1 MAAPDAHDTPVKTSN
16 IQLIGNT
23 PLLEFTHFESD
34 LDLKAK
40 VYGKVESFNLTGSI
54 KDRAALYM
62 IEAAEREGKL
72 KTGST
77 IIEPTSGNTGIALSA
92 IGSAKGYKVILVM
105 PDTMSVERRRLMKA
119 YGAEIVL
126 TDGAKGISGSIE
138 KAGELLAEI
147 EDSFMPDQFSNAA
160 NAQAHYET
168 TGPEIWR
175 DTDGDVDVLV
185 SGVGT
190 GGTITGAGRYLKEQD
205 PHVKVI
211 AVEPNSSAV
220 LSGDKPGPHKIQG
233 IGTGFVPGV
242 LDTAVYDEIIRIT
255 NEDAFA
261 TGAAV
266 ARKEGILA
274 GISSGAAVSTALQIA
289 QREENAGKNIV
300 VILPDSGDRY
310 LSTPLF
316 AAE

>member
-40 VYGKVESFNLTGSI
+40 VYGKVEAFNLTGSI

-72 KTGST
+72 KPGST

-92 IGSAKGYKVILVM
+92 IGNAKGYKVILVM

-147 EDSFMPDQFSNAA
+147 EGSFMPDQFSNAA

-233 IGTGFVPGV
+233 IGTGFIPGI

-261 TGAAV
+261 TGAAI

-274 GISSGAAVSTALQIA
+274 GISSGAAVSAALQIA
-289 QREENAGKNIV
+289 QREENTGKNIV

>member
-40 VYGKVESFNLTGSI
+40 VYGKVEAFNLTGSI

-72 KTGST
+72 KPGST

-147 EDSFMPDQFSNAA
+147 ESSFMPDQFSNAA

-205 PHVKVI
+205 SHVKVI

-274 GISSGAAVSTALQIA
+274 GISSGAAVSAALQIA

>member
-1 MAAPDAHDTPVKTSN
+1 MAAPAAHDTPVKTSN

-40 VYGKVESFNLTGSI
+40 VYGKVEAFNLTGSI

-72 KTGST
+72 KPGST

-92 IGSAKGYKVILVM
+92 IGNAKGYKVILVM

-126 TDGAKGISGSIE
+126 TDGTKGISGSIE
-138 KAGELLAEI
+138 KAGELIAEI
-147 EDSFMPDQFSNAA
+147 EGSFMPDQFSNAA

-266 ARKEGILA
+266 ARMEGILA
-274 GISSGAAVSTALQIA
+274 GISSGAAVSAALQIA

>member
-23 PLLEFTHFESD
+23 PLLEFTRFESD
-34 LDLKAK
+34 LGLKAR
-40 VYGKVESFNLTGSI
+40 VYGKIEAFNLTGSI

-72 KTGST
+72 KPGST

-147 EDSFMPDQFSNAA
+147 EGSFMPDQFSNAA

-233 IGTGFVPGV
+233 IGTGFVPGI

-274 GISSGAAVSTALQIA
+274 GISSGAAVSAALQIA

>member
-40 VYGKVESFNLTGSI
+40 VYGKVEAFNLTGSI

-72 KTGST
+72 KPGST

-147 EDSFMPDQFSNAA
+147 ESSFMPDQFSNAA

-205 PHVKVI
+205 SHVKVI

-233 IGTGFVPGV
+233 IGTGFIPGV

-274 GISSGAAVSTALQIA
+274 GISSGAAVSAALQIA

>member
-40 VYGKVESFNLTGSI
+40 VYGKVEAFNLTGSI

-72 KTGST
+72 KPGST

-274 GISSGAAVSTALQIA
+274 GISSGAAVSAALQIA

>member
-40 VYGKVESFNLTGSI
+40 VYGKVEAFNLTGSI

-72 KTGST
+72 KPGST

-105 PDTMSVERRRLMKA
+105 SDTMSVERRRLMKA

-274 GISSGAAVSTALQIA
+274 GISSGAAVSAALQIA

>member
-23 PLLEFTHFESD
+23 PLLEFTRFESD
-34 LDLKAK
+34 LGLKAR
-40 VYGKVESFNLTGSI
+40 VYGKIEAFNLTGSI

-72 KTGST
+72 KPGST

-168 TGPEIWR
+168 TGPESWR

-185 SGVGT
+185 SGGGT

-274 GISSGAAVSTALQIA
+274 GISSGAAVSAALQIA

>member
-40 VYGKVESFNLTGSI
+40 VYGKVEAFNLTGSI

-72 KTGST
+72 KPGST

-205 PHVKVI
+205 LHVKVI

-233 IGTGFVPGV
+233 IGTGFIPGV

-266 ARKEGILA
+266 ALKEGILA
-274 GISSGAAVSTALQIA
+274 GISSGAAVSAALQIA

>member
-23 PLLEFTHFESD
+23 PLLEFTRFESD
-34 LDLKAK
+34 LGLKAR
-40 VYGKVESFNLTGSI
+40 VYGKIEAFNLTGSI

-72 KTGST
+72 KPGST

-138 KAGELLAEI
+138 KAGELIAGI
-147 EDSFMPDQFSNAA
+147 EGSFMPDQFSNAA

-175 DTDGDVDVLV
+175 DTDGNVDVFV

-190 GGTITGAGRYLKEQD
+190 GGTVTGAGRYLKEQD

-242 LDTAVYDEIIRIT
+242 LDTAVYDEVIRIT

-266 ARKEGILA
+266 ALKEGILA
-274 GISSGAAVSTALQIA
+274 GISSGAAVSAALQIA

-310 LSTPLF
+310 LSTSLF
-316 AAE
+316 AVE

>member
-23 PLLEFTHFESD
+23 PLLEFTRFESD
-34 LDLKAK
+34 LGLKAR
-40 VYGKVESFNLTGSI
+40 VYGKIEAFNLTGSI

-72 KTGST
+72 KPGST

-233 IGTGFVPGV
+233 IGTGFIPGV

-274 GISSGAAVSTALQIA
+274 GISSGAAVSAALQIA
-289 QREENAGKNIV
+289 QREENTGKNIV

>member
-1 MAAPDAHDTPVKTSN
+1 MAAQDAHDAPVKTSN

-23 PLLEFTHFESD
+23 PLLEFTRFESD
-34 LDLKAK
+34 LGLKAR
-40 VYGKVESFNLTGSI
+40 VYGKIEAFNLTGSI

-72 KTGST
+72 KPGST

-147 EDSFMPDQFSNAA
+147 EGSFMPDQFSNAA

-274 GISSGAAVSTALQIA
+274 GISSGAAVSAALQIA

>member
-40 VYGKVESFNLTGSI
+40 VYGKVEAFNLTGSI

-72 KTGST
+72 KPGST

-105 PDTMSVERRRLMKA
+105 PDTISVERRRLMKA

-126 TDGAKGISGSIE
+126 TDGAKGISGSID
-138 KAGELLAEI
+138 KARELLAEI
-147 EDSFMPDQFSNAA
+147 EGSFIPDQFSNAA

-175 DTDGDVDVLV
+175 DTDGNVDVFV

-205 PHVKVI
+205 SHVKVI

-274 GISSGAAVSTALQIA
+274 GISSGAAVSAALQIA

>member
-40 VYGKVESFNLTGSI
+40 VYGKVEAFNLTGSI

-72 KTGST
+72 KPGST

-147 EDSFMPDQFSNAA
+147 ESSFMPDQFSNAA

-233 IGTGFVPGV
+233 IGTGFVPGI

-274 GISSGAAVSTALQIA
+274 GISSGAAVSAALQIA

>member
-23 PLLEFTHFESD
+23 PLLEFTRFESD
-34 LDLKAK
+34 LGLKAR
-40 VYGKVESFNLTGSI
+40 VYGKIEAFNLTGSI

-72 KTGST
+72 KPGST

-274 GISSGAAVSTALQIA
+274 GISSGAAVSAALQIA

-300 VILPDSGDRY
+300 MILPDSGDRY

>member
-40 VYGKVESFNLTGSI
+40 VYGKVEAFNLTGSI

-72 KTGST
+72 KPGST

-266 ARKEGILA
+266 ALKEGILA
-274 GISSGAAVSTALQIA
+274 GISSGAAVSAALQIA

>member
-205 PHVKVI
+205 SHVKVI
-211 AVEPNSSAV
+211 AVEPDSSAV

-233 IGTGFVPGV
+233 IGTGFIPGV

-274 GISSGAAVSTALQIA
+274 GISSGAAVSAALQIA

>member
-40 VYGKVESFNLTGSI
+40 VYGKVEAFNLTGSI

-72 KTGST
+72 KPGST

-147 EDSFMPDQFSNAA
+147 ESSFMPDQFSNAA

-233 IGTGFVPGV
+233 IGTGFIPGI

-274 GISSGAAVSTALQIA
+274 GISSGAAVSAALQIA

>member
-1 MAAPDAHDTPVKTSN
+1 
-16 IQLIGNT
+16 
-23 PLLEFTHFESD
+23 
-34 LDLKAK
+34 
-40 VYGKVESFNLTGSI
+40 
-54 KDRAALYM
+54 M

-72 KTGST
+72 KPGST

-147 EDSFMPDQFSNAA
+147 ESSFMPDQFSNAA

-205 PHVKVI
+205 SHVKVI

-233 IGTGFVPGV
+233 IGTGFIPGV

-274 GISSGAAVSTALQIA
+274 GISSGAAVSAALQIA

>member
-92 IGSAKGYKVILVM
+92 IGSAKGYKVILVI

-274 GISSGAAVSTALQIA
+274 GISSGAAVSAALQIA

>member
-23 PLLEFTHFESD
+23 PLLEFTRFESD
-34 LDLKAK
+34 LGLKAR
-40 VYGKVESFNLTGSI
+40 VYGKIEAFNLTGSI

-72 KTGST
+72 KPGST

-175 DTDGDVDVLV
+175 DTAGDVDGLV

-274 GISSGAAVSTALQIA
+274 GISSGAAVSAALQIA

>member
-1 MAAPDAHDTPVKTSN
+1 MAAPDAHDTSVKTSN

-34 LDLKAK
+34 LCLKAK
-40 VYGKVESFNLTGSI
+40 VYGKVEAFTLTGSI

-72 KTGST
+72 KPGSA

-92 IGSAKGYKVILVM
+92 IGNAKGYKVILVM

-147 EDSFMPDQFSNAA
+147 EGSFMPDQFSNAA

-190 GGTITGAGRYLKEQD
+190 GGTITGAGRYLKGQD
-205 PHVKVI
+205 SHVKVI

-274 GISSGAAVSTALQIA
+274 GISSGAAVSAALQIA

>member
-23 PLLEFTHFESD
+23 PLLEFARFESD
-34 LDLKAK
+34 LGLKAR
-40 VYGKVESFNLTGSI
+40 VYGKIEAFNLTGSI

-72 KTGST
+72 KPGST

-92 IGSAKGYKVILVM
+92 IGNAKGYKVILVM

-147 EDSFMPDQFSNAA
+147 EGSFMPDQFSNAA

-261 TGAAV
+261 TGAAI

-274 GISSGAAVSTALQIA
+274 GISSGAAVSAALQIA

>member
-23 PLLEFTHFESD
+23 PLLEFTRFESD
-34 LDLKAK
+34 LGLKAR
-40 VYGKVESFNLTGSI
+40 VYGKIEAFNLTGSI

-72 KTGST
+72 KPGST

-261 TGAAV
+261 TGAVV

-274 GISSGAAVSTALQIA
+274 GISSGAAVSAALQIA

>member
-72 KTGST
+72 KPGST

-147 EDSFMPDQFSNAA
+147 ESSFMPDQFSNAA

-205 PHVKVI
+205 SHVKVI

-274 GISSGAAVSTALQIA
+274 GISSGAAVSAALQIA

>member
-23 PLLEFTHFESD
+23 PLLEFTRFESD
-34 LDLKAK
+34 LGLKAR
-40 VYGKVESFNLTGSI
+40 VYGKIEAFNLTGSI

-72 KTGST
+72 KPGST

-147 EDSFMPDQFSNAA
+147 EGSFMPDQFSNAA

-274 GISSGAAVSTALQIA
+274 GISSGAAVSAALQIA

>member
-23 PLLEFTHFESD
+23 PLLEFTRFESD
-34 LDLKAK
+34 LGLKAR
-40 VYGKVESFNLTGSI
+40 VYGKIEAFNLTGSI

-72 KTGST
+72 KPGST

-105 PDTMSVERRRLMKA
+105 SDTMSVERRRLMKA

-274 GISSGAAVSTALQIA
+274 GISSGAAVSAALQIA

>member
-23 PLLEFTHFESD
+23 PLLEFTRFESD
-34 LDLKAK
+34 LGLKAR
-40 VYGKVESFNLTGSI
+40 VYGKIEAFNLTGSI

-72 KTGST
+72 KPGST

-147 EDSFMPDQFSNAA
+147 ESSFMPDQFSNAA

-274 GISSGAAVSTALQIA
+274 GISSGAAVSAALQIA

>member
-23 PLLEFTHFESD
+23 PLLEFTRFESD
-34 LDLKAK
+34 LGLKAR
-40 VYGKVESFNLTGSI
+40 VYGKIEAFNLTGSI

-72 KTGST
+72 KPGST

-147 EDSFMPDQFSNAA
+147 EGSFMPDQFSNAA

-205 PHVKVI
+205 SHVKVI

-233 IGTGFVPGV
+233 IGTGFIPGV

-274 GISSGAAVSTALQIA
+274 GISSGAAVSAALQIA

>member
-34 LDLKAK
+34 LGLKAK
-40 VYGKVESFNLTGSI
+40 VYGKVEAFNLTGSI

-72 KTGST
+72 KPGST

-147 EDSFMPDQFSNAA
+147 ESSFMPDQFSNAA

-185 SGVGT
+185 SDVGT

-205 PHVKVI
+205 SHVKVI

-274 GISSGAAVSTALQIA
+274 GISSGAAVSAALQIA

>member
-23 PLLEFTHFESD
+23 PLLEFARFESD
-34 LDLKAK
+34 LGLKAR
-40 VYGKVESFNLTGSI
+40 VYGKIEAFNLTGSI
-54 KDRAALYM
+54 KDRAAFYM

-72 KTGST
+72 KPGST

-274 GISSGAAVSTALQIA
+274 GISSGAAVSAALQIA

>member
-40 VYGKVESFNLTGSI
+40 VYGKIEAFNLTGSI

-72 KTGST
+72 KPGST

-138 KAGELLAEI
+138 KAGEFLAEI
-147 EDSFMPDQFSNAA
+147 ESSFMPDQFSNAA

-190 GGTITGAGRYLKEQD
+190 GGTITGAGRYLKEQGS
-205 PHVKVI
+205 HVKVI

-233 IGTGFVPGV
+233 IGTGFIPGV

-274 GISSGAAVSTALQIA
+274 GISSGAAVSAALQIA

>member
-23 PLLEFTHFESD
+23 PLLEFARFESD
-34 LDLKAK
+34 LGLKAR
-40 VYGKVESFNLTGSI
+40 VYGKIEAFNLTGSI

-72 KTGST
+72 KPGST

-233 IGTGFVPGV
+233 IGTGFVPGI

-274 GISSGAAVSTALQIA
+274 GISSGAAVSAALQIA

>member
-40 VYGKVESFNLTGSI
+40 VYGKVEAFNLTGSI

-72 KTGST
+72 KPGST

-92 IGSAKGYKVILVM
+92 IGNAKGYKVILVM

-261 TGAAV
+261 TGAAI

-274 GISSGAAVSTALQIA
+274 GISSGAAVSAALQIA